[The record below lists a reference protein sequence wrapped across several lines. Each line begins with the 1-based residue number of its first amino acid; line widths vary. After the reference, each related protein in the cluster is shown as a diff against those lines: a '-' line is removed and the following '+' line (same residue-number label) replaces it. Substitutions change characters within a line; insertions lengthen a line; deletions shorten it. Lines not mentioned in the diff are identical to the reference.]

1 MAKHLLLPV
10 LLNRKKNSFQFRN
23 NSEGGVNDNVEC
35 VTCHVE
41 YVNASSCTAMYA
53 GISSGMAYMQCKVQ
67 SLCLRI
73 KRVLA

>member
-10 LLNRKKNSFQFRN
+10 LLNRN
-23 NSEGGVNDNVEC
+23 NSEGGVNDIVEC

-41 YVNASSCTAMYA
+41 CVTASSCTAMYA
-53 GISSGMAYMQCKVQ
+53 GISSGMTYMHCKVG
-67 SLCLRI
+67 SMCLRI